1 MVPKCVTWDQ
11 WYLPEDRPWWDKK
24 MQFDRNKDKRDAPK
38 CQKGEDIL
46 NELESLRPIA
56 FGKVGK

>member
-1 MVPKCVTWDQ
+1 MLHGIDDF
-11 WYLPEDRPWWDKK
+11 YLKITCGEIKK
-24 MQFDRNKDKRDAPK
+24 MVFDRNKDKKDAPK